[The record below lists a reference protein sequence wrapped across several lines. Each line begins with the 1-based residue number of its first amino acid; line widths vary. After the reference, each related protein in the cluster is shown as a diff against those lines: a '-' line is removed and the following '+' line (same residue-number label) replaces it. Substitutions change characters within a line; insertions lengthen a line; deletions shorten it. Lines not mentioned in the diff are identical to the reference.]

1 MICRLH
7 RRKSNCSN
15 NIEHLFKIDII
26 LVAYVQEPLTLTSN
40 LGGYLDKVDR
50 EIIRVLEA
58 DARTSLRRIA
68 EEVGVAL
75 GTVSNR
81 VRRLEAIGVIK
92 GYTVLLNPDKSGWG
106 LSVVIGLRIQKG
118 RLMEIQEKIAKDSR
132 VYGVYDVTGDYD
144 SMVLARAR
152 DRDDLDDF
160 SKSVMS
166 ISGIERSVTHLVLNT
181 VKEAPP
187 SIPPE

>member
-1 MICRLH
+1 L
-7 RRKSNCSN
+7 
-15 NIEHLFKIDII
+15 E
-26 LVAYVQEPLTLTSN
+26 
-40 LGGYLDKVDR
+40 LDDVDR
-50 EIIRVLEA
+50 RILKVLEA

-81 VRRLEAIGVIK
+81 VRRMEGLGVIR
-92 GYTVLLNPDKSGWG
+92 GYTVLLDPDKSGWG

-118 RLMEIQEKIAKDSR
+118 RLMEIQKKIAKDHR

-152 DRDDLDDF
+152 DRGDLDDL

-166 ISGIERSVTHLVLNT
+166 IEGIERSVTHLVLNT
-181 VKEAPP
+181 VKEMPP
-187 SIPPE
+187 SLPEG